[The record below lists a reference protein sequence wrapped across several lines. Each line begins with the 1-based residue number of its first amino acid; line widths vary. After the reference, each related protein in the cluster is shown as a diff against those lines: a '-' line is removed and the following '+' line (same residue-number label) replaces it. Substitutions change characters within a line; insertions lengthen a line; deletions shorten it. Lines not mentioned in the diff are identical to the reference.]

1 MFLHPLGDDAGLG
14 PLEPWHAEEFADAV
28 DRARENLKPWIPFAH
43 RVVDVD
49 TARELLQTFAD
60 AHAADTRH
68 NYGIW
73 VGGRLVGGA
82 MFVAFDTKSGI
93 CELGVWLS
101 TEAEGRGLVTK
112 ASRYLIDWAIRE
124 RGIARVE
131 WHASPANVRSKAVA
145 RRLGMTYEGL
155 TRSSFLLAGK
165 RQDTEIWSI
174 LASEWMGDPTD
185 E

>member
-1 MFLHPLGDDAGLG
+1 MFLHPLDESAGLG
-14 PLEPWHAEEFADAV
+14 PLEPWHAPEFADAV

-73 VGGRLVGGA
+73 VDGRLVGGA
-82 MFVAFDTKSGI
+82 MFVAFDTRSGV

-101 TEAEGRGLVTK
+101 PEAEGRGLVTK

-124 RGIARVE
+124 RGMARVE
-131 WHASPANVRSKAVA
+131 WHAGPGNERSKAVA
-145 RRLGMTYEGL
+145 QRLGMTYEGI
-155 TRSSFLLAGK
+155 TRSSFVLAGV
-165 RQDTEIWSI
+165 RQDTEIWSM
-174 LASEWMGDPTD
+174 LAHEWTADAAD